1 MKQLCLFFFFLTLSL
16 QAQFQVN
23 GIVKEAVTNK
33 PLPFATITTNN
44 GLNSISDVDGKF
56 SIITVIPF
64 TSFDI
69 SYIGFT
75 KTRIVLEK
83 NKNYYVVILSQKTAY
98 LNEVVVPSEN
108 PALAIIRKAIKNK
121 DNNNPQ
127 KKLSSFEFKSYNK
140 LRKP

>member
-64 TSFDI
+64 T
-69 SYIGFT
+69 
-75 KTRIVLEK
+75 VLIFL
-83 NKNYYVVILSQKTAY
+83 ILVSPK
-98 LNEVVVPSEN
+98 LG
-108 PALAIIRKAIKNK
+108 
-121 DNNNPQ
+121 
-127 KKLSSFEFKSYNK
+127 LSS
-140 LRKP
+140 RKTKIIMLSFFPKRQHI

>member
-23 GIVKEAVTNK
+23 GIVKESTSNK

-56 SIITVIPF
+56 SIVTTIPF

-69 SYIGFT
+69 
-75 KTRIVLEK
+75 K
-83 NKNYYVVILSQKTAY
+83 
-98 LNEVVVPSEN
+98 
-108 PALAIIRKAIKNK
+108 
-121 DNNNPQ
+121 
-127 KKLSSFEFKSYNK
+127 
-140 LRKP
+140 